1 MAKNASSFWSRITQ
15 FLKTRHASRSVTE
28 DGVHFSVLNLNCL
41 IQTYRDW
48 TLSCMISNSI
58 ASEPA
63 FYFLKAQLIGIIGI
77 DCHQTNSK
85 WASRLSRRSGSSK

>member
-15 FLKTRHASRSVTE
+15 FPMTRHASRSVTE
-28 DGVHFSVLNLNCL
+28 DGVHFSILNLNCL

-58 ASEPA
+58 ASGPA
-63 FYFLKAQLIGIIGI
+63 FYFPRAQLVGIIGI